1 MEHPKMHIETG
12 ENLSPRTPKNR
23 NIKTPS
29 GRLEVWPEWL
39 VEELE
44 EHLSII

>member
-1 MEHPKMHIETG
+1 MHIETG

-44 EHLSII
+44 EHLSIILFY